1 MEVNDATFYVG
12 LDVGSTTAKIAVLDK
27 DNRLVYHKYERHNA
41 HVSELVGKYFTELK
55 EVLRK
60 PLNGSEGNSLAST
73 SEAPSPRISLCV
85 TGSVGMA
92 TAEQL
97 KAEFVQEVVAAS
109 IYARNAHPEA
119 KALIDIGGEDAKV
132 VFFRGNQQNG
142 TSDGKGKQNGSMEL
156 RMNGN
161 CAGGT
166 GAFIDQMSVLMGVD
180 NQQMSQL
187 AMKATHVYPMAA
199 RCGVFA
205 KTDIQNLMAR
215 NLPEED
221 IAASIFHSIA
231 VQTVVTLSHGIDFKT
246 PILLCGGPLTFLPAL
261 RKAFCDYMKLSADD
275 FIVSENSN
283 LIPALGCAYRA
294 KRNAETALA
303 DFSNNK
309 KKILADFSNHEEK
322 ALADSESSPCSIDT
336 LRARLNVE
344 SSSEWHSSLAPLFKS
359 EEEHLKWLKSKEKFT
374 TETKPLLKG
383 KQKIVIGIDS
393 GSTTTK
399 IVAVRLH
406 ASTDSDKNIDL
417 PNTPNDSAE
426 SARAETSSPTR
437 DHDIVFTNYRL
448 NLGNPIKAVADGL
461 TALKEEAAHRGAELE
476 VVGSC
481 STGYGEELIKAA
493 FGLDSGIIETMAHER
508 AAASLMPDVSFI
520 LDIGGQDMKAI
531 FVENGAVVRM
541 ELNEACSSGCGTF
554 IQTFANNMGYSV
566 ADFAKLAC
574 QSKAPCDL
582 GTRCTVFMNSK
593 VKQVLREG
601 ASVADISA
609 GISYSVIKNCLYKV
623 LKLHGN
629 DNLGGKI
636 VVQGGTMRND
646 SVVRAF
652 ELLTNMEV
660 ARSNMP
666 ELMGAYGCALH
677 AIADYQRVSIHDSVK
692 HRTWVART
700 IDDLLSLAH
709 YDTKQLQC
717 KGCENHCYV
726 SRYTFAGG
734 NKYYSG
740 NKCERV
746 FNNKGENDVKGEN
759 IYTYKYDLLFNRPQ
773 TSFTTD
779 FTSKKAKDGDT
790 ETSENKAFKMLDVTK
805 RYLKVKQNL
814 DAVKRCI
821 KVGIPRILNM
831 YEEYP
836 FWNALLRAAGFDIT
850 LSSESTFGKYEGA
863 LNTVMSDNICFPA
876 KLAHSHLK
884 ELNENPEVDRILMP
898 YVVYEH
904 NDDPDRTLNS
914 FNCPVVSGY
923 SDVIKSVLDLQKPLD
938 APVINFANSQLL
950 EKQIIDYLKS
960 LGVSKKTAKA
970 ALRQAI
976 AAQEEYCKHIKAK
989 ALEILYAGRKE
1000 CGGESGGNENK
1011 RDVTERDSFSKTKNN
1026 SADKKPTSKLTIL
1039 LAGRPYHTDPLVQ
1052 HKLSEMIANLGV
1064 NVISDDIVRA
1074 TADTAAD
1081 ESDPSHSMAETYL
1094 VKQWAYMNRIMKAAQ
1109 WAAEQGNDVHFV
1121 QMTSFGCGPDSF
1133 IQDEIRDIMRRHGK
1147 PFTLLKIDDVSNI
1160 GSLKLRVRS
1169 LVESLK
1175 GAVGVKSEERRA
1187 MEVKSEERR
1196 VKNST
1201 ANAGDISEGS
1211 SSEKQENSSLFTLH
1225 SSLNSS
1231 SLNSSSLNSSSLLQ
1245 TKVFKKEDVHR
1256 KILAPFMTEYL
1267 TPIIPPIL
1275 KLIGYDVEV
1284 LPMSDEVSAELG
1296 LKFANN
1302 EICYPA
1308 TLIVGDIIKTLK
1320 SGRYDLNNTAVVM
1333 SQTGGQCRATN
1344 YAGLIKRAMVANGFQ
1359 DVPLLTLG
1367 VTASTG
1373 EASGST
1379 DDKQDYNEQEGFNV
1393 PWLKYSQIIVTAILY
1408 GDAIN
1413 EMYNACIVRE
1423 RKKGIAKELRDKYMS
1438 LIDEPIARNSASG
1451 LVKLLEK
1458 AAEEFDQM
1466 TLDRDVPKVGIVGEI
1481 FLKFN
1486 PFSHQFL
1493 EQYIISKGIEVVPP
1507 LLAPFFLQEFVNV
1520 EVQKHMRLS
1529 CSRVPDFVVK
1539 GAYKGLIGRRLK
1551 QINKAAS
1558 RFRYFRKFTNIYDD
1572 AKEVKGLVSLAAQFG
1587 EGWLL
1592 PADIVGYIRDG
1603 VDNIIS
1609 LQPFGCIAN
1618 HVISKGIEKRLHDRF
1633 PQLNLVSLDFDSGV
1647 SEVNVTNRLLLFL
1660 DSIAS

>member
-1 MEVNDATFYVG
+1 MENRTPQKMYSIG
-12 LDVGSTTAKIAVLDK
+12 LDVGSTTAKIAVIDENNNLI
-27 DNRLVYHKYERHNA
+27 YSKYERHNA
-41 HVSELVGKYFTELK
+41 RVTELVSRYFDEIQSLIGNA
-55 EVLRK
+55 EV
-60 PLNGSEGNSLAST
+60 SV
-73 SEAPSPRISLCV
+73 CV

-109 IYARNAHPEA
+109 IYARNAHSEA
-119 KALIDIGGEDAKV
+119 KTLIDIGGEDAKV
-132 VFFRGNQQNG
+132 IFFHSDSGKYGEKNNKGEKTGNG
-142 TSDGKGKQNGSMEL
+142 GMEL

-180 NQQMSQL
+180 NQKMSEL
-187 AMKATHVYPMAA
+187 AMKAQHIYPMAA

-231 VQTVVTLSHGIDFKT
+231 VQTVVTLSHGMDFHA

-261 RKAFCDYMKLSADD
+261 RKAFCDYMKLKPED

-283 LIPALGCAYRA
+283 LVPALGCAYRA
-294 KRNAETALA
+294 KALA
-303 DFSNNK
+303 EKNPTDFTDSTEN
-309 KKILADFSNHEEK
+309 
-322 ALADSESSPCSIDT
+322 ADSTDSTNNTDNTDSTDNTDFRSTLSE
-336 LRARLNVE
+336 LRARLNVDLGI
-344 SSSEWHSSLAPLFKS
+344 EWHSCLAPLFKS
-359 EEEHLKWLKSKEKFT
+359 EEEHKNWLKSKAQFAT
-374 TETKPLLKG
+374 DSKPLQKG
-383 KQKIVIGIDS
+383 KQRIVIGIDS

-399 IVAVRLH
+399 IVAVRLNNG
-406 ASTDSDKNIDL
+406 ASPSVESVKSVGEK
-417 PNTPNDSAE
+417 SA
-426 SARAETSSPTR
+426 SSVGVL
-437 DHDIVFTNYRL
+437 DIVFTNYRL
-448 NLGNPIKAVADGL
+448 NLGNPIQAVADGL
-461 TALKEEAAHRGAELE
+461 NALKQEAALRGAELE
-476 VVGSC
+476 IVGSC

-531 FVENGAVVRM
+531 FVEKGAVVRM

-554 IQTFANNMGYSV
+554 IQTFANNMGYNV

-646 SVVRAF
+646 AVVRAF
-652 ELLTNMEV
+652 ELLTHTEV

-677 AIADYQRVSIHDSVK
+677 AAVRSVCPTK
-692 HRTWVART
+692 ASSKS
-700 IDDLLSLAH
+700 IDDLLNLAH

-726 SRYTFAGG
+726 SRYTFVNG

-746 FNNKGENDVKGEN
+746 FNNKGKNDVKGEN
-759 IYTYKYDLLFNRPQ
+759 IYTYKYALLFDR
-773 TSFTTD
+773 
-779 FTSKKAKDGDT
+779 
-790 ETSENKAFKMLDVTK
+790 ETVSTHNAP
-805 RYLKVKQNL
+805 KQ
-814 DAVKRCI
+814 CI
-821 KVGIPRILNM
+821 RIGIPRILNM

-836 FWNALLRAAGFDIT
+836 FWNALMRAAGFDVV
-850 LSSESTFGKYEGA
+850 LSSESTFKKYEGA

-904 NDDPDRTLNS
+904 NDDPDNTLNS

-923 SDVIKSVLDLQKPLD
+923 SDVIKSVIDLKKPID
-938 APVINFANSQLL
+938 SPVINFANDKAL
-950 EKQIIDYLKS
+950 EKQIIEYLKG
-960 LGVSKKTAKA
+960 LGVSKKTAKS
-970 ALRQAI
+970 ALQEALKAQA
-976 AAQEEYCKHIKAK
+976 EYQKEIKEK
-989 ALEILYAGRKE
+989 ALEIL
-1000 CGGESGGNENK
+1000 ENSSLADGHNALAADLLSDGK
-1011 RDVTERDSFSKTKNN
+1011 QRTSSKHSTK
-1026 SADKKPTSKLTIL
+1026 KLTIL

-1064 NVISDDIVRA
+1064 NVISDDIARNIPS
-1074 TADTAAD
+1074 TEDD
-1081 ESDPSHSMAETYL
+1081 KNDPSHCVAETYL
-1094 VKQWAYMNRIMKAAQ
+1094 VKQWAYMNRIMKSAQ

-1133 IQDEIRDIMRRHGK
+1133 IQDEIRDIMKRHGK

-1169 LVESLK
+1169 LVESLQSQA
-1175 GAVGVKSEERRA
+1175 GHNLLAADCKSAERL
-1187 MEVKSEERR
+1187 
-1196 VKNST
+1196 T
-1201 ANAGDISEGS
+1201 EGEAKTTGGTKVPADKVPADLQS
-1211 SSEKQENSSLFTLH
+1211 DGKKRTSSEQQRTSSEQQPQPLV
-1225 SSLNSS
+1225 
-1231 SLNSSSLNSSSLLQ
+1231 Q
-1245 TKVFKKEDVHR
+1245 TKVFTRKDVHR

-1284 LPMSDEVSAELG
+1284 LPMSDDVSAELG
-1296 LKFANN
+1296 LRFANN

-1308 TLIVGDIIKTLK
+1308 TLIVGDIIKALK
-1320 SGRYDLNNTAVVM
+1320 SGKYDLNNTAVVM

-1344 YAGLIKRAMVANGFQ
+1344 YAGLIKRAMVSNGFQ
-1359 DVPLLTLG
+1359 DVPLITLG

-1379 DDKQDYNEQEGFNV
+1379 DDKQDYNEQDGFNV

-1423 RKKGIAKELRDKYMS
+1423 RKPGIAKELRDKYMR
-1438 LIDEPIARNSASG
+1438 LIDEPIARNSAKG
-1451 LVKLLEK
+1451 LVKLLEQ
-1458 AAEEFDQM
+1458 AAEEFDKM
-1466 TLDRDVPKVGIVGEI
+1466 TLDRDLPKVGIVGEI

-1493 EQYIISKGIEVVPP
+1493 EKYIISKGIEVVPP

-1529 CSRVPDFVVK
+1529 CTRVPDFVVK
-1539 GAYKGLIGRRLK
+1539 GAYQALIGRRLR

-1558 RFRYFRKFTNIYDD
+1558 KFRYFRRFTNIYDD
-1572 AKEVKGLVSLAAQFG
+1572 AKEVDGLVSLAAQFG

-1633 PQLNLVSLDFDSGV
+1633 PSLNLVSLDFDSGV

-1660 DSIAS
+1660 DSIAN

>member
-1 MEVNDATFYVG
+1 MTQQGKALYIG
-12 LDVGSTTAKIAVLDK
+12 LDVGSTTAKIVVVNEK
-27 DNRLVYHKYERHNA
+27 KQTVYSKYERHNA
-41 HVSELVGKYFTELK
+41 RVGELVSRYSNEIYGLT
-55 EVLRK
+55 
-60 PLNGSEGNSLAST
+60 GNVPA
-73 SEAPSPRISLCV
+73 RICV

-92 TAEQL
+92 SAEQL
-97 KAEFVQEVVAAS
+97 QAEFVQEVVAAS
-109 IYARNAHPEA
+109 IYARHAHPEA

-132 VFFRGNQQNG
+132 IFFKDNG
-142 TSDGKGKQNGSMEL
+142 GMEL

-180 NQQMSQL
+180 NQHMSAL
-187 AMKATHVYPMAA
+187 AMNATHIYPMAA

-231 VQTVVTLSHGIDFKT
+231 VQTVVTLSHGMTFQA

-261 RKAFCDYMKLSADD
+261 RKAFSDYMHLPPTD
-275 FIVSENSN
+275 FIVSDDSN
-283 LIPALGCAYRA
+283 LIPAMGCAFRA
-294 KRNAETALA
+294 MGEHTPITSITDLTSRLKQET
-303 DFSNNK
+303 
-309 KKILADFSNHEEK
+309 
-322 ALADSESSPCSIDT
+322 DT
-336 LRARLNVE
+336 L
-344 SSSEWHSSLAPLFKS
+344 WTSSLTPLFKD
-359 EEEHLKWLKSKEKFT
+359 EAEHQEWLKSKARFA
-374 TETKPLLKG
+374 TETLPLQKG
-383 KQKIVIGIDS
+383 RQRIVIGIDS

-399 IVAVRLH
+399 IVAVRL
-406 ASTDSDKNIDL
+406 NRQEE
-417 PNTPNDSAE
+417 NDSAC
-426 SARAETSSPTR
+426 
-437 DHDIVFTNYRL
+437 DKDIVFTNYRL

-461 TALKEEAAHRGAELE
+461 NALKEEAAHRGAELE
-476 VVGSC
+476 IAGAC

-493 FGLDSGIIETMAHER
+493 FNLDCGIIETMAHER

-531 FVENGAVVRM
+531 FVEKGAVVRM

-554 IQTFANNMGYSV
+554 IQTFANNMGYDV
-566 ADFAKLAC
+566 ADFAQMAC
-574 QSKAPCDL
+574 RSKAPCDL

-609 GISYSVIKNCLYKV
+609 GIAYSVIKNCLYKV

-629 DNLGGKI
+629 DQLGGKI

-652 ELLTNMEV
+652 ELLTHTEV

-677 AIADYQRVSIHDSVK
+677 AAETASG
-692 HRTWVART
+692 ARS
-700 IDDLLSLAH
+700 IDDLLALAR
-709 YDTKQLQC
+709 YETKQLQC
-717 KGCENHCYV
+717 HGCENNCYV

-734 NKYYSG
+734 NRFFSG

-746 FNNKGENDVKGEN
+746 FNNKEENDVKGEN
-759 IYTYKYDLLFNRPQ
+759 VYTYKYKLLFDR
-773 TSFTTD
+773 
-779 FTSKKAKDGDT
+779 DT
-790 ETSENKAFKMLDVTK
+790 HGIAGRQDDNAMKPT
-805 RYLKVKQNL
+805 R
-814 DAVKRCI
+814 I
-821 KVGIPRILNM
+821 GIPRILNM

-836 FWNALLRAAGFDIT
+836 FWNALLRAAGFDVV
-850 LSSESTFGKYEGA
+850 LSSESTFAKYEVA

-884 ELNENPEVDRILMP
+884 ELNENTEVDRILMP

-904 NDDPDRTLNS
+904 NDDPDNTLNS

-923 SDVIKSVLDLQKPLD
+923 SDVIRSVIDLKKPLD
-938 APVINFANSQLL
+938 APVINFAQAQLL

-960 LGVSKKTAKA
+960 LGVNKRTAKA
-970 ALRQAI
+970 ALQQAI
-976 AAQEEYCKHIKAK
+976 LAQEEYSKNIKAK
-989 ALEILYAGRKE
+989 DQEILA
-1000 CGGESGGNENK
+1000 
-1011 RDVTERDSFSKTKNN
+1011 SKQRA
-1026 SADKKPTSKLTIL
+1026 SRLTIL

-1064 NVISDDIVRA
+1064 DVISDDLVRN
-1074 TADTAAD
+1074 TTDIQ
-1081 ESDPSHSMAETYL
+1081 PETYL

-1109 WAAEQGNDVHFV
+1109 WVADQGNDVHLV

-1175 GAVGVKSEERRA
+1175 GVKREELI
-1187 MEVKSEERR
+1187 

-1201 ANAGDISEGS
+1201 
-1211 SSEKQENSSLFTLH
+1211 LP
-1225 SSLNSS
+1225 
-1231 SLNSSSLNSSSLLQ
+1231 Q
-1245 TKVFKKEDVHR
+1245 TKVFTNADRHR

-1284 LPMSDEVSAELG
+1284 LPMSDEASAELG

-1302 EICYPA
+1302 EVCYPA
-1308 TLIVGDIIKTLK
+1308 TLIVGDIIKALK
-1320 SGRYDLNNTAVVM
+1320 SGRYDLENTAVVM

-1359 DVPLLTLG
+1359 EVPLLTLG

-1379 DDKQDYNEQEGFNV
+1379 DDKQDYNEQEGFNI

-1408 GDAIN
+1408 GDAVN

-1423 RKKGIAKELRDKYMS
+1423 HKPGIARELRDKYMR
-1438 LIDEPIARNSASG
+1438 LIDEPIARNSAKG
-1451 LVKLLEK
+1451 LVRLLEQ
-1458 AAEEFDQM
+1458 AAGEFDSM
-1466 TLDRDVPKVGIVGEI
+1466 TLDKELPRVGIVGEI

-1493 EQYIISKGIEVVPP
+1493 EQYIISKGVEVVPP

-1539 GAYKGLIGRRLK
+1539 GAYKGLVGRRLK
-1551 QINKAAS
+1551 QINRAAS
-1558 RFRYFRKFTNIYDD
+1558 RFRYFRPFTNIYDD
-1572 AKEVKGLVSLAAQFG
+1572 AREVDGLVSLAAQFG

-1592 PADIVGYIRDG
+1592 PADIVGYLRDG
-1603 VDNIIS
+1603 VDNVIS

-1633 PQLNLVSLDFDSGV
+1633 PHLNLLSLDFDSGV

-1660 DSIAS
+1660 DSIARPQS

>member
-1 MEVNDATFYVG
+1 MEKAACSLTHNQKAMYSMG
-12 LDVGSTTAKIAVLDK
+12 LDVGSTTAKIAVMDDEGK
-27 DNRLVYHKYERHNA
+27 LVYSKYERHNA
-41 HVSELVGKYFTELK
+41 RVSELVSRYFDEIQQL
-55 EVLRK
+55 V
-60 PLNGSEGNSLAST
+60 GVDAQV
-73 SEAPSPRISLCV
+73 SLCV

-97 KAEFVQEVVAAS
+97 GAEFVQEVVAAS
-109 IYARNAHPEA
+109 IYAKNAHPEA

-132 VFFRGNQQNG
+132 IFFHG
-142 TSDGKGKQNGSMEL
+142 GKMEL

-180 NQQMSQL
+180 NQKMSQL
-187 AMKATHVYPMAA
+187 AMQATHVYPMAA

-215 NLPEED
+215 NLPEAD

-231 VQTVVTLSHGIDFKT
+231 VQTVVTLSHGINFEA

-261 RKAFCDYMKLSADD
+261 RKAFCDYMHLSPAD

-283 LIPALGCAYRA
+283 LVPALGCAYRA
-294 KRNAETALA
+294 KNLAEKKTHANFADNADKLASNKNMGDNNA
-303 DFSNNK
+303 DFVT
-309 KKILADFSNHEEK
+309 LA
-322 ALADSESSPCSIDT
+322 T
-336 LRARLNVE
+336 LRSRLNVE
-344 SSSEWHSSLAPLFKS
+344 TTSEWHSSLLPLFKN
-359 EEEHLKWLKSKEKFT
+359 EEEHQQWIKSKEKFSAD
-374 TETKPLLKG
+374 TKPLAKG
-383 KQKIVIGIDS
+383 KQRIVIGIDS

-399 IVAVRLH
+399 IVALRE
-406 ASTDSDKNIDL
+406 DG
-417 PNTPNDSAE
+417 
-426 SARAETSSPTR
+426 
-437 DHDIVFTNYRL
+437 DIVFTNYRL

-461 TALKEEAAHRGAELE
+461 NALKQEAALRGSELE
-476 VVGSC
+476 IVGSC

-531 FVENGAVVRM
+531 FVEKGAVVRM

-566 ADFAKLAC
+566 QDFAKLAC

-629 DNLGGKI
+629 ENLGGKI

-646 SVVRAF
+646 AVVRAF
-652 ELLTNMEV
+652 ELLTHTEV

-677 AIADYQRVSIHDSVK
+677 ALAQTEHSDITNHTDLGNTVKRSTASSRSIDN
-692 HRTWVART
+692 
-700 IDDLLSLAH
+700 LLSLAH

-726 SRYTFAGG
+726 SRYTFANG

-746 FNNKGENDVKGEN
+746 FNNKGNGDEKGMN
-759 IYTYKYDLLFNRPQ
+759 IYAFKYQLLFDRPTQ
-773 TSFTTD
+773 G
-779 FTSKKAKDGDT
+779 A
-790 ETSENKAFKMLDVTK
+790 
-805 RYLKVKQNL
+805 YLAPGEVRGKNL
-814 DAVKRCI
+814 DTPKHGI

-836 FWNALLRAAGFDIT
+836 FWNALLREAGFDII
-850 LSSESTFGKYEGA
+850 LSSESTFSKYEGA

-884 ELNENPEVDRILMP
+884 ELNENQEVDRILMP

-904 NDDPDRTLNS
+904 NDDPEHSLNS

-923 SDVIKSVLDLQKPLD
+923 SDVIKSVLDLKKPLD
-938 APVINFANSQLL
+938 APVINFAN
-950 EKQIIDYLKS
+950 EKALKLQIIDYLKG
-960 LGVSKKTAKA
+960 LGVSKKQTKQALAKA
-970 ALRQAI
+970 ME
-976 AAQEEYCKHIKAK
+976 AQKEYAETLKARNI
-989 ALEILYAGRKE
+989 EILNHQD
-1000 CGGESGGNENK
+1000 SK
-1011 RDVTERDSFSKTKNN
+1011 RDDLCDQNIKGDDLAKRYVSSH
-1026 SADKKPTSKLTIL
+1026 KPLTIL
-1039 LAGRPYHTDPLVQ
+1039 LAGRPYHTDPLIQ

-1064 NVISDDIVRA
+1064 NVISDDIVRSTEA
-1074 TADTAAD
+1074 SELD
-1081 ESDPSHSMAETYL
+1081 SNDPSHSQAETYL

-1175 GAVGVKSEERRA
+1175 SGVRSEELGVRSLELGVRT
-1187 MEVKSEERR
+1187 KIF
-1196 VKNST
+1196 KN
-1201 ANAGDISEGS
+1201 
-1211 SSEKQENSSLFTLH
+1211 
-1225 SSLNSS
+1225 
-1231 SLNSSSLNSSSLLQ
+1231 
-1245 TKVFKKEDVHR
+1245 EDKHR

-1302 EICYPA
+1302 EVCYPA
-1308 TLIVGDIIKTLK
+1308 TLIVGDIIKALK
-1320 SGRYDLNNTAVVM
+1320 SGKYDLQNTAVVM

-1344 YAGLIKRAMVANGFQ
+1344 YAGLIKRAMVSNGFQ

-1379 DDKQDYNEQEGFNV
+1379 DDKQDYNEQEGFNI
-1393 PWLKYSQIIVTAILY
+1393 PWLKYSQIIITAILY

-1423 RKKGIAKELRDKYMS
+1423 RKPGIARELRDKYMR
-1438 LIDEPIARNSASG
+1438 LIDEPIAQNSAKG
-1451 LVKLLEK
+1451 LIKLLEQ
-1458 AAEEFDQM
+1458 AAEEFDRM
-1466 TLDRDVPKVGIVGEI
+1466 TIDREVPRVGIVGEI

-1486 PFSHQFL
+1486 PFSHQYL
-1493 EQYIISKGIEVVPP
+1493 EQHIIQKGIEVVPP

-1529 CSRVPDFVVK
+1529 CTKVPDFVVK

-1551 QINKAAS
+1551 QVNKAAS
-1558 RFRYFRKFTNIYDD
+1558 KFRYFRRFTNIYDD

-1660 DSIAS
+1660 DSIAG

>member
-1 MEVNDATFYVG
+1 MEKAACSLTHNQKAMYSMG
-12 LDVGSTTAKIAVLDK
+12 LDVGSTTAKIAVMDDEGK
-27 DNRLVYHKYERHNA
+27 LVYSKYERHNA
-41 HVSELVGKYFTELK
+41 RVSELVSRYFDEIQQL
-55 EVLRK
+55 V
-60 PLNGSEGNSLAST
+60 GAD
-73 SEAPSPRISLCV
+73 AQVSLCV

-97 KAEFVQEVVAAS
+97 GAEFVQEVVAAS
-109 IYARNAHPEA
+109 IYAKNAHPEA

-132 VFFRGNQQNG
+132 IFFHG
-142 TSDGKGKQNGSMEL
+142 GKMEL

-180 NQQMSQL
+180 NQKMSQL
-187 AMKATHVYPMAA
+187 AMQATHVYPMAA

-215 NLPEED
+215 NLPEAD

-231 VQTVVTLSHGIDFKT
+231 VQTVVTLSHGINFEA

-261 RKAFCDYMKLSADD
+261 RKAFCDYMHLSPAD

-283 LIPALGCAYRA
+283 LVPALGCAYRA
-294 KRNAETALA
+294 KNLA
-303 DFSNNK
+303 AFVS
-309 KKILADFSNHEEK
+309 LS
-322 ALADSESSPCSIDT
+322 T
-336 LRARLNVE
+336 LRSRLNVE
-344 SSSEWHSSLAPLFKS
+344 TTSEWHSSLLPLFKN
-359 EEEHLKWLKSKEKFT
+359 EEEHQQWIKSKEKFSAD
-374 TETKPLLKG
+374 TKPLVKG
-383 KQKIVIGIDS
+383 KQRIVIGIDS

-399 IVAVRLH
+399 IVALRE
-406 ASTDSDKNIDL
+406 DG
-417 PNTPNDSAE
+417 
-426 SARAETSSPTR
+426 
-437 DHDIVFTNYRL
+437 DIVFTNYRL

-461 TALKEEAAHRGAELE
+461 NALKQEAALRGSELE
-476 VVGSC
+476 IVGSC

-531 FVENGAVVRM
+531 FVEKGAVVRM

-566 ADFAKLAC
+566 QDFAKLAC

-629 DNLGGKI
+629 ENLGGKI

-646 SVVRAF
+646 AVVRAF
-652 ELLTNMEV
+652 ELLTHTEV

-677 AIADYQRVSIHDSVK
+677 ALAQTEHSDITNHTDLGNTVKRSTASSRSIDN
-692 HRTWVART
+692 
-700 IDDLLSLAH
+700 LLSLAH

-726 SRYTFAGG
+726 SRYTFANG

-746 FNNKGENDVKGEN
+746 FNNKGNGDEKGMNIYAFKYQLLFDRPTQGAYLASGEVRGEN
-759 IYTYKYDLLFNRPQ
+759 L
-773 TSFTTD
+773 
-779 FTSKKAKDGDT
+779 DT
-790 ETSENKAFKMLDVTK
+790 PKHG
-805 RYLKVKQNL
+805 
-814 DAVKRCI
+814 I

-836 FWNALLRAAGFDIT
+836 FWNALLREAGFDII
-850 LSSESTFGKYEGA
+850 LSSESTFSKYEGA

-884 ELNENPEVDRILMP
+884 ELNENQEVDRILMP

-904 NDDPDRTLNS
+904 NDDPEHSLNS

-923 SDVIKSVLDLQKPLD
+923 SDVIKSVLDLKKPLD
-938 APVINFANSQLL
+938 APVINFANEKAL
-950 EKQIIDYLKS
+950 EHQIIDYLKG
-960 LGVSKKTAKA
+960 LGVSKKQAKLALAKA
-970 ALRQAI
+970 ME
-976 AAQEEYCKHIKAK
+976 AQKEYAETLKARNI
-989 ALEILYAGRKE
+989 EILNHQD
-1000 CGGESGGNENK
+1000 SK
-1011 RDVTERDSFSKTKNN
+1011 RDDLCEQNIKGDDLAKRYVSSH
-1026 SADKKPTSKLTIL
+1026 KPLTIL
-1039 LAGRPYHTDPLVQ
+1039 LAGRPYHTDPLIQ

-1064 NVISDDIVRA
+1064 NVISDDIVRSTEA
-1074 TADTAAD
+1074 SELD
-1081 ESDPSHSMAETYL
+1081 SNDPSHSQAETYL

-1175 GAVGVKSEERRA
+1175 SGVRSEELGVRSLELGVRT
-1187 MEVKSEERR
+1187 KTF
-1196 VKNST
+1196 KN
-1201 ANAGDISEGS
+1201 
-1211 SSEKQENSSLFTLH
+1211 
-1225 SSLNSS
+1225 
-1231 SLNSSSLNSSSLLQ
+1231 
-1245 TKVFKKEDVHR
+1245 EDKHR

-1302 EICYPA
+1302 EVCYPA
-1308 TLIVGDIIKTLK
+1308 TLIVGDIIKALK
-1320 SGRYDLNNTAVVM
+1320 SGKYDLQNTAVVM

-1344 YAGLIKRAMVANGFQ
+1344 YAGLIKRAMVSNGFQ

-1379 DDKQDYNEQEGFNV
+1379 DDKQDYNEQEGFNI
-1393 PWLKYSQIIVTAILY
+1393 PWLKYSQIIITAILY

-1423 RKKGIAKELRDKYMS
+1423 RQPGIARELRDKYMR
-1438 LIDEPIARNSASG
+1438 LIDEPIAQNSAKG
-1451 LVKLLEK
+1451 LIKLLEQ
-1458 AAEEFDQM
+1458 AAEEFDRM
-1466 TLDRDVPKVGIVGEI
+1466 TVDREVPRVGIVGEI

-1486 PFSHQFL
+1486 PFSHQYL
-1493 EQYIISKGIEVVPP
+1493 EQHIIQKGIEVVPP

-1529 CSRVPDFVVK
+1529 CTKVPDFVVK

-1551 QINKAAS
+1551 QVNKAAS
-1558 RFRYFRKFTNIYDD
+1558 KFRYFRRFTNIYDD

-1660 DSIAS
+1660 DSIAG

>member
-1 MEVNDATFYVG
+1 MEKTYYIG
-12 LDVGSTTAKIAVLDK
+12 LDVGSTTAKIAVIDS
-27 DNRLVYHKYERHNA
+27 DNRVIYSKYERHNA
-41 HVSELVGKYFTELK
+41 RVNELVSQYFDEISALT
-55 EVLRK
+55 
-60 PLNGSEGNSLAST
+60 GDA
-73 SEAPSPRISLCV
+73 EARICV

-97 KAEFVQEVVAAS
+97 QAEFVQEVVAAS
-109 IYARNAHPEA
+109 VYARTAHPEA

-132 VFFRGNQQNG
+132 IFFKENGN
-142 TSDGKGKQNGSMEL
+142 MEL

-166 GAFIDQMSVLMGVD
+166 GAFIDQMSVLMGVE
-180 NQQMSQL
+180 NQKMSEL
-187 AMKATHVYPMAA
+187 AMKAEHVYPMAA

-215 NLPEED
+215 NLPEAD

-231 VQTVVTLSHGIDFKT
+231 VQTVVTLSHGISFEA

-261 RKAFCDYMKLSADD
+261 RKAFCDYLHLSPND

-294 KRNAETALA
+294 K
-303 DFSNNK
+303 S
-309 KKILADFSNHEEK
+309 
-322 ALADSESSPCSIDT
+322 ADSAASVSV
-336 LRARLNVE
+336 LRSRMKKE
-344 SSSEWHSSLAPLFKS
+344 IQTEWTSSLLPLFKN
-359 EEEHLKWLKSKEKFT
+359 EKEHQEWLKSKAKFA
-374 TETKPLLKG
+374 TETQPLNKG
-383 KQKIVIGIDS
+383 KQQVVIGIDS

-399 IVAVRLH
+399 IVAVRV
-406 ASTDSDKNIDL
+406 N
-417 PNTPNDSAE
+417 
-426 SARAETSSPTR
+426 AETPTG
-437 DHDIVFTNYRL
+437 DIVFTNYRL

-461 TALKEEAAHRGAELE
+461 NALKQEAALRGAELE
-476 VVGSC
+476 IVGSC

-531 FVENGAVVRM
+531 FVEKGAVVRM

-566 ADFAKLAC
+566 GDFAQLAS

-629 DNLGGKI
+629 ENLGGKI

-646 SVVRAF
+646 AVVRAF
-652 ELLTNMEV
+652 ELLTHTEV

-677 AIADYQRVSIHDSVK
+677 AAADYK
-692 HRTWVART
+692 HRTSAEDEHPASSRS
-700 IDDLLSLAH
+700 IDDLQNLAH
-709 YDTKQLQC
+709 YETKQLQC

-734 NKYYSG
+734 NRFYSG

-746 FNNKGENDVKGEN
+746 FNNKGANGIKGKN
-759 IYTYKYDLLFNRPQ
+759 IYEYKYSLLFDRETVNQP
-773 TSFTTD
+773 TT
-779 FTSKKAKDGDT
+779 
-790 ETSENKAFKMLDVTK
+790 AFHGTW
-805 RYLKVKQNL
+805 
-814 DAVKRCI
+814 
-821 KVGIPRILNM
+821 VGIPRILNM

-836 FWNALLRAAGFDIT
+836 FWNALLRAAGLGVI
-850 LSSESTFGKYEGA
+850 LSSDSTFSQYEGA

-884 ELNENPEVDRILMP
+884 ELNENPKVDRILMP

-904 NDDPDRTLNS
+904 NDDPKNTLNS

-923 SDVIKSVLDLQKPLD
+923 SDVIKSVINLKKPID
-938 APVINFANSQLL
+938 TPVINFAQPKAL
-950 EKQIIDYLKS
+950 EKQITYYLKQ
-960 LGVSKKTAKA
+960 LGVSKKTARK
-970 ALRQAI
+970 ALREALYAQAVY
-976 AAQEEYCKHIKAK
+976 AAEIKK
-989 ALEILYAGRKE
+989 QGWEILK
-1000 CGGESGGNENK
+1000 NEETEAQKTNEDKIQKPNK
-1011 RDVTERDSFSKTKNN
+1011 G
-1026 SADKKPTSKLTIL
+1026 LTIL
-1039 LAGRPYHTDPLVQ
+1039 LAGRPYHTDPLIQ

-1064 NVISDDIVRA
+1064 NVISEDIARGNLF
-1074 TADTAAD
+1074 ADFKDFNLENLAAERNEAALASQD
-1081 ESDPSHSMAETYL
+1081 NNEAYNCQPETYL
-1094 VKQWAYMNRIMKAAQ
+1094 VKQWAYMNRILKAAQ
-1109 WAAEQGNDVHFV
+1109 WAAEQGDEVHFV

-1133 IQDEIRDIMRRHGK
+1133 IQDEIRDIMKRHNK

-1169 LVESLK
+1169 LIESLK
-1175 GAVGVKSEERRA
+1175 GVK
-1187 MEVKSEERR
+1187 EVKSEERR

-1201 ANAGDISEGS
+1201 AEEIQHS
-1211 SSEKQENSSLFTLH
+1211 TLNIQH
-1225 SSLNSS
+1225 LQ
-1231 SLNSSSLNSSSLLQ
+1231 Q
-1245 TKVFKKEDVHR
+1245 TKVFTKQDIHR

-1302 EICYPA
+1302 EVCYPA
-1308 TLIVGDIIKTLK
+1308 TLIVGDIIKALK

-1344 YAGLIKRAMVANGFQ
+1344 YAGLIKRAMISNGFQ
-1359 DVPLLTLG
+1359 DIPLLTLG

-1379 DDKQDYNEQEGFNV
+1379 DDKQDYNEQDGFNV
-1393 PWLKYSQIIVTAILY
+1393 PWLKYSQIIVTAIFY

-1423 RKKGIAKELRDKYMS
+1423 RKPGIARELRDKYMQ
-1438 LIDEPIARNSASG
+1438 LIDGPIAQNSAKG
-1451 LVKLLEK
+1451 LIRLLEQ
-1458 AAEEFDQM
+1458 AAEEFNQM
-1466 TLDRDVPKVGIVGEI
+1466 TLDRELPKVGIVGEI

-1486 PFSHQFL
+1486 PFAHQFL
-1493 EQYIISKGIEVVPP
+1493 EQNIISRGIEVVPP

-1520 EVQKHMRLS
+1520 EIQKHMRLS
-1529 CSRVPDFVVK
+1529 CTKVPDFIIK
-1539 GAYKGLIGRRLK
+1539 GTYQALIGRRLR
-1551 QINKAAS
+1551 QVNKAAGK
-1558 RFRYFRKFTNIYDD
+1558 FRYFRPFTNIYDD
-1572 AKEVKGLVSLAAQFG
+1572 AKDVQGLVSLAAQFG

-1603 VDNIIS
+1603 VNNIIS

-1633 PQLNLVSLDFDSGV
+1633 PMLNLVSLDFDSGV

-1660 DSIAS
+1660 DSIAK

>member
-1 MEVNDATFYVG
+1 MEKAACSLTHNQKAMYSMG
-12 LDVGSTTAKIAVLDK
+12 LDVGSTTAKIAVTDDEGK
-27 DNRLVYHKYERHNA
+27 LVYSKYERHNA
-41 HVSELVGKYFTELK
+41 RVSELVSRYFDEIQQL
-55 EVLRK
+55 V
-60 PLNGSEGNSLAST
+60 GVDAQV
-73 SEAPSPRISLCV
+73 SLCV

-97 KAEFVQEVVAAS
+97 GAEFVQEVVAAS
-109 IYARNAHPEA
+109 IYAKNAHPEA

-132 VFFRGNQQNG
+132 IFFHG
-142 TSDGKGKQNGSMEL
+142 GKMEL

-180 NQQMSQL
+180 NQKMSQL
-187 AMKATHVYPMAA
+187 AMQATHVYPMAA

-215 NLPEED
+215 NLPEAD

-231 VQTVVTLSHGIDFKT
+231 VQTVVTLSHGINFEA

-261 RKAFCDYMKLSADD
+261 RKAFCDYMHLSPAD

-283 LIPALGCAYRA
+283 LVPALGCAYRA
-294 KRNAETALA
+294 KNLAEKKTHANFADNADKLASNKNMGDNNA
-303 DFSNNK
+303 DFVS
-309 KKILADFSNHEEK
+309 LA
-322 ALADSESSPCSIDT
+322 T
-336 LRARLNVE
+336 LRSRLNVE
-344 SSSEWHSSLAPLFKS
+344 TTSEWHSSLLPLFKN
-359 EEEHLKWLKSKEKFT
+359 EEEHQQWIKSKEKFSAD
-374 TETKPLLKG
+374 TKPLAKG
-383 KQKIVIGIDS
+383 KQRIVIGIDS

-399 IVAVRLH
+399 IVALRE
-406 ASTDSDKNIDL
+406 DG
-417 PNTPNDSAE
+417 
-426 SARAETSSPTR
+426 
-437 DHDIVFTNYRL
+437 DIVFTNYRL

-461 TALKEEAAHRGAELE
+461 NALKQEAALRGSELE
-476 VVGSC
+476 IVGSC

-531 FVENGAVVRM
+531 FVEKGAVVRM

-566 ADFAKLAC
+566 QDFAKLAC

-629 DNLGGKI
+629 ENLGGKI

-646 SVVRAF
+646 AVVRAF
-652 ELLTNMEV
+652 ELLTHTEV

-677 AIADYQRVSIHDSVK
+677 ALAQTEHSDITNHTDLGNTVKRSTASSRSIDN
-692 HRTWVART
+692 
-700 IDDLLSLAH
+700 LLSLAH

-726 SRYTFAGG
+726 SRYTFANG

-746 FNNKGENDVKGEN
+746 FNNKGNGDEKGMN
-759 IYTYKYDLLFNRPQ
+759 IYAFKYQLLFDRPTQ
-773 TSFTTD
+773 G
-779 FTSKKAKDGDT
+779 A
-790 ETSENKAFKMLDVTK
+790 
-805 RYLKVKQNL
+805 YLAPGEVRGKNL
-814 DAVKRCI
+814 DTPKHGI

-836 FWNALLRAAGFDIT
+836 FWNALLREAGFDII
-850 LSSESTFGKYEGA
+850 LSSESTFSKYEGA

-884 ELNENPEVDRILMP
+884 ELNENQEVDRILMP

-904 NDDPDRTLNS
+904 NDDPKNTLNS

-923 SDVIKSVLDLQKPLD
+923 SDVIKSVINLKKPID
-938 APVINFANSQLL
+938 TPVINFAQPKAL
-950 EKQIIDYLKS
+950 EKQITDYLKQ
-960 LGVSKKTAKA
+960 LGVSKKTARK
-970 ALRQAI
+970 ALREALYAQAEY
-976 AAQEEYCKHIKAK
+976 AAEIKK
-989 ALEILYAGRKE
+989 QGWEILK
-1000 CGGESGGNENK
+1000 NEETEAQKQNK
-1011 RDVTERDSFSKTKNN
+1011 G
-1026 SADKKPTSKLTIL
+1026 LTIL
-1039 LAGRPYHTDPLVQ
+1039 LAGRPYHTDPLIQ

-1064 NVISDDIVRA
+1064 NVISEDIARGSSENNEA
-1074 TADTAAD
+1074 YNCH
-1081 ESDPSHSMAETYL
+1081 PETYL
-1094 VKQWAYMNRIMKAAQ
+1094 VKQWAYMNRILKAAQ
-1109 WAAEQGNDVHFV
+1109 WAAEQGDEVHFV

-1133 IQDEIRDIMRRHGK
+1133 IQDEIRDIMKRHNK

-1169 LVESLK
+1169 LIESLR
-1175 GAVGVKSEERRA
+1175 VKSLKFTVNRTNQQ
-1187 MEVKSEERR
+1187 VQ
-1196 VKNST
+1196 ST
-1201 ANAGDISEGS
+1201 NHKVQS
-1211 SSEKQENSSLFTLH
+1211 SKFNVQSLQ
-1225 SSLNSS
+1225 
-1231 SLNSSSLNSSSLLQ
+1231 Q
-1245 TKVFKKEDVHR
+1245 TKVFTKQDVHR

-1302 EICYPA
+1302 EVCYPA
-1308 TLIVGDIIKTLK
+1308 TLIVGDIIKALK
-1320 SGRYDLNNTAVVM
+1320 SGKYDLQNTAVVM

-1344 YAGLIKRAMVANGFQ
+1344 YAGLIKRAMVSNGFQ

-1379 DDKQDYNEQEGFNV
+1379 DDKQDYNEQEGFNI
-1393 PWLKYSQIIVTAILY
+1393 PWLKYSQIIITAILY

-1423 RKKGIAKELRDKYMS
+1423 RKPGIARELRDKYMR
-1438 LIDEPIARNSASG
+1438 LIDEPIAQNSAKG
-1451 LVKLLEK
+1451 LIKLLEQ
-1458 AAEEFDQM
+1458 AAEEFDRM
-1466 TLDRDVPKVGIVGEI
+1466 TVDREVPRVGIVGEI

-1486 PFSHQFL
+1486 PFSHQYL
-1493 EQYIISKGIEVVPP
+1493 EQHIIQKGIEVVPP

-1529 CSRVPDFVVK
+1529 CTKVPDFVVK

-1551 QINKAAS
+1551 QVNKAAS
-1558 RFRYFRKFTNIYDD
+1558 KFRYFRRFTNIYDD

-1660 DSIAS
+1660 DSIAG

>member
-1 MEVNDATFYVG
+1 MEIAKYFIG
-12 LDVGSTTAKIAVLDK
+12 LDVGSTTAKIAVLDE
-27 DNRLVYHKYERHNA
+27 NNQIVYSKYERHNA
-41 HVSELVGKYFTELK
+41 RVNELVSRYFE
-55 EVLRK
+55 EI
-60 PLNGSEGNSLAST
+60 SEQLGN
-73 SEAPSPRISLCV
+73 APVSICV

-97 KAEFVQEVVAAS
+97 KAEFVQEVVAGT

-119 KALIDIGGEDAKV
+119 KALVDIGGEDAKV
-132 VFFRGNQQNG
+132 VFFRGNSKDSTGANKGNG
-142 TSDGKGKQNGSMEL
+142 GMEL

-180 NQQMSQL
+180 NQKMSEL
-187 AMKATHVYPMAA
+187 AMKASHIYPMAA

-205 KTDIQNLMAR
+205 KTDIQNLMSR

-231 VQTVVTLSHGIDFKT
+231 VQTVVTLSHGMTFEA

-261 RKAFCDYMKLSADD
+261 RKAFCDYMKLKTED

-294 KRNAETALA
+294 KTFA
-303 DFSNNK
+303 K
-309 KKILADFSNHEEK
+309 KSV
-322 ALADSESSPCSIDT
+322 SSLDE
-336 LRARLNVE
+336 LKARLNVDLGI
-344 SSSEWHSSLAPLFKS
+344 EWHSSLAPLFKS
-359 EEEHLKWLKSKEKFT
+359 EEEHQKWLKSKAKFAT
-374 TETKPLLKG
+374 DTKPLQKG
-383 KQKIVIGIDS
+383 KQRIVIGIDS

-399 IVAVRLH
+399 IVAVRLNSH
-406 ASTDSDKNIDL
+406 TDLTDLTDK
-417 PNTPNDSAE
+417 E
-426 SARAETSSPTR
+426 SER
-437 DHDIVFTNYRL
+437 DTDIVFTNYRL

-461 TALKEEAAHRGAELE
+461 SALKQEADNRGAELE
-476 VVGSC
+476 IVGSC

-531 FVENGAVVRM
+531 FVEKGAVVRM

-554 IQTFANNMGYSV
+554 IQTFANNMGYNV

-609 GISYSVIKNCLYKV
+609 GISYSVVKNCLYKV

-646 SVVRAF
+646 AVVRAF
-652 ELLTNMEV
+652 ELLTHTEV

-677 AIADYQRVSIHDSVK
+677 AAKLSQS
-692 HRTWVART
+692 ARS
-700 IDDLLSLAH
+700 IDDLLNLAH
-709 YDTKQLQC
+709 YETKQLQC
-717 KGCENHCYV
+717 HGCENNCYV
-726 SRYTFAGG
+726 SRYTFANG
-734 NKYYSG
+734 NKYFSG

-759 IYTYKYDLLFNRPQ
+759 IYTYKYKLLFDRETHSGDDVLKQ
-773 TSFTTD
+773 D
-779 FTSKKAKDGDT
+779 ISK
-790 ETSENKAFKMLDVTK
+790 
-805 RYLKVKQNL
+805 
-814 DAVKRCI
+814 I
-821 KVGIPRILNM
+821 GIPRILNM

-836 FWNALLRAAGFDIT
+836 FWNALMRAAGFDVI
-850 LSSESTFGKYEGA
+850 LSSESTFKKYEGA

-904 NDDPDRTLNS
+904 NDDPDNTLNS

-923 SDVIKSVLDLQKPLD
+923 SDVIKSVIDLKKPID
-938 APVINFANSQLL
+938 SPVINFANNKAL
-950 EKQIIDYLKS
+950 EKQIVEYLHGLS
-960 LGVSKKTAKA
+960 VSKKTAKA
-970 ALRQAI
+970 ALQEAI
-976 AAQEEYCKHIKAK
+976 KAQEEYNKEIKEK
-989 ALEILYAGRKE
+989 ALEIL
-1000 CGGESGGNENK
+1000 
-1011 RDVTERDSFSKTKNN
+1011 
-1026 SADKKPTSKLTIL
+1026 KKPSKLTIL

-1064 NVISDDIVRA
+1064 NVISDDIARNIPE
-1074 TADTAAD
+1074 TEGDKN
-1081 ESDPSHSMAETYL
+1081 DPSHCVAETYL
-1094 VKQWAYMNRIMKAAQ
+1094 VKQWAYMNRIMKSAQ

-1133 IQDEIRDIMRRHGK
+1133 IQDEIRDIMKRHGK

-1175 GAVGVKSEERRA
+1175 GA
-1187 MEVKSEERR
+1187 
-1196 VKNST
+1196 
-1201 ANAGDISEGS
+1201 
-1211 SSEKQENSSLFTLH
+1211 KQEDSSLFTHH
-1225 SSLNSS
+1225 SSLT
-1231 SLNSSSLNSSSLLQ
+1231 Q
-1245 TKVFKKEDVHR
+1245 TKVFQKKDVHR

-1284 LPMSDEVSAELG
+1284 LPMSDEASAELG
-1296 LKFANN
+1296 LRFANN
-1302 EICYPA
+1302 EVCYPA
-1308 TLIVGDIIKTLK
+1308 TLIVGDIIKALK
-1320 SGRYDLNNTAVVM
+1320 SGKYDLQNTAVVM

-1344 YAGLIKRAMVANGFQ
+1344 YAGLIKRAMVSNGFQ
-1359 DVPLLTLG
+1359 DVPLITLG

-1373 EASGST
+1373 EASGNT
-1379 DDKQDYNEQEGFNV
+1379 DDKQDYNEQDGFNV

-1423 RKKGIAKELRDKYMS
+1423 RKPGIAKELRDKYMR
-1438 LIDEPIARNSASG
+1438 LIDEPIAKNSAKG
-1451 LVKLLEK
+1451 LVKLLEQ
-1458 AAEEFDQM
+1458 AAEEFDRM
-1466 TLDRDVPKVGIVGEI
+1466 TLDKELPKVGIVGEI

-1493 EQYIISKGIEVVPP
+1493 EKYIISKGIEVVPP

-1529 CSRVPDFVVK
+1529 CTRVPDFVVK
-1539 GAYKGLIGRRLK
+1539 GAYQALIGRRLR

-1558 RFRYFRKFTNIYDD
+1558 KFRYFRRFTNIYDD
-1572 AKEVKGLVSLAAQFG
+1572 AKEVDGLVSLAAQFG

-1633 PQLNLVSLDFDSGV
+1633 PSLNLVSLDFDSGV

-1660 DSIAS
+1660 DSIAV